1 MTGVGTAAGATE
13 LGELRFEV
21 RSVNGRGLAVRLRLP
36 TACQPFEAAIEEAVR
51 ARLARGTVSVAAELV
66 GPGAT
71 TLDRTRFAATAAQ
84 LRALAAELGLP
95 QPTLADV
102 LAAAA
107 SGGRG
112 EPQTSQPLP
121 ERCARLL
128 QQALDQLVQHRTAD
142 GRATLSAVTTGLD
155 EFAALADHAA
165 TRAPALVTAYRER
178 LLQRVQEFVAAHAP
192 GPVPAVD
199 LVREVAI
206 YADRVDTAE
215 ELQRLRAHLAEFRA
229 VLSAGGEV
237 GRRLEFLLQELLRET
252 NTLGAKS
259 PDTALAHTVVA
270 MKSALERIK
279 EQLANLQ

>member
-13 LGELRFEV
+13 LGELRFEI
-21 RSVNGRGLAVRLRLP
+21 RSVNGRGLTVRLRLP
-36 TACQPFEAAIEEAVR
+36 PACQPHEAAIEEAVR
-51 ARLARGTVSVAAELV
+51 ARLARGTVSVTAELV
-66 GPGAT
+66 GPTTA
-71 TLDRTRFAATAAQ
+71 TLDRARITAAAAQ

-95 QPTLADV
+95 PPTLAEV
-102 LAAAA
+102 LAATAGA
-107 SGGRG
+107 GRG

-128 QQALDQLVQHRTAD
+128 QQALDQLVQHRAAD
-142 GRATLSAVTTGLD
+142 GRATLAAVLAGLD
-155 EFAALADHAA
+155 EFTGLADTAA
-165 TRAPALVTAYRER
+165 ARAPALVAAYRER
-178 LLQRVQEFVAAHAP
+178 LLQRVQEFVAAHTP

-215 ELQRLRAHLAEFRA
+215 ELQRLRAHLGEFRT
-229 VLSAGGEV
+229 VLVAGGEV

-259 PDTALAHTVVA
+259 PDTTLAHAVVA
-270 MKSALERIK
+270 MKSSLERIK